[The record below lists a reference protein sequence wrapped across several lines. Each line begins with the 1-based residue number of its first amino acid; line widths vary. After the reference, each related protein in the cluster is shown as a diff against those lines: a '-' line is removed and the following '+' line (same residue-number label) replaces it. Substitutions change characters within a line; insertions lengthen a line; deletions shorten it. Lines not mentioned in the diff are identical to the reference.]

1 MTYRSLIKWILVGF
15 LSLRVVSSCAV
26 AQQPGNSGNT
36 DPWTG
41 GSASGAT
48 GMQPM
53 NTPAD
58 AERVGS
64 GDQGK
69 LIQFKSQT
77 TIVQVPVVVT
87 DAAGKHIQ
95 GLTKADFKI
104 LENGKAQNI
113 ANFEEITPAH
123 GVIAAPT
130 TPTGT
135 FTNLTPDES
144 KPRSLTV
151 MVLDEVNTPF
161 LSQTYARGQ
170 LIKYLANHLDSSQP
184 LGLMAIDRKGLTV
197 LSGLDADPA
206 TLIAILK
213 KATGKTSEME
223 RFSNDAQAVASVG
236 GQPSGALGGIRPGD
250 SPEAKIRGF
259 ILQQDAI
266 NAADTQSRAIE
277 TTLRAFLSLAWSL
290 SGVPGRKS
298 LVWVTGSFPFDLSSF
313 GSVPGEANLRALYER
328 TLKSLNDAQISVYP
342 LDARGLMTDP
352 KYSADTQGS
361 MLGPDA
367 PDLLRQASLNSL
379 KNFAE
384 MTGGVAYYNTN
395 DLASAFGRAVQDSS
409 SYYLLSYYLDHRNT
423 KPGWRKLQVVVS
435 RKDAAVRARAGY
447 LVTDVAVNP
456 ELTHKAD
463 VEFALSSPFES
474 TGIPITEQWQGVQAD
489 GKKKKMGFV
498 LQVPVT
504 GLIDE
509 ADKNRIDVEIV
520 AQATNKGVSAGTLSQ
535 TMKGLIVPE
544 TLAKLKADGIIYK
557 NFLDLSPGDYQVRFV
572 VRDNL
577 SGKIGSVIVP
587 LTVN

>member
-1 MTYRSLIKWILVGF
+1 MTCRACIKAVPKTVL
-15 LSLRVVSSCAV
+15 LLLAVSSCAV
-26 AQQPGNSGNT
+26 AQMIGSS
-36 DPWTG
+36 DPWVP
-41 GSASGAT
+41 GSAGGGAT
-48 GMQPM
+48 GLQPT
-53 NTPAD
+53 NNPAD

-69 LIQFKSQT
+69 LIQFRSQT
-77 TIVQVPVVVT
+77 TLVQVPVVVT

-95 GLTKADFKI
+95 GLTKSDFKI
-104 LENGKAQNI
+104 LENGKPQSI
-113 ANFEEITPAH
+113 TGFEEITP
-123 GVIAAPT
+123 
-130 TPTGT
+130 PTGIVASYT
-135 FTNLTPDES
+135 SPAGIFTNLTPNES

-151 MVLDEVNTPF
+151 IVLDEVNTPF
-161 LSQTYARGQ
+161 LGQAYARSQ
-170 LIKYLANHLDSSQP
+170 LIKYLANHLDASQP
-184 LGLMAIDRKGLTV
+184 LGLMVIDRKGLTE
-197 LSGLDADPA
+197 LSGLDSDPA
-206 TLIAILK
+206 QLIAILK
-213 KATGKTSEME
+213 KASGKVSEME
-223 RFSNDAQAVASVG
+223 RFNGDAQALAAG
-236 GQPSGALGGIRPGD
+236 GAQSSALGGIRPGD

-259 ILQQDAI
+259 MLQQDAL

-298 LVWVTGSFPFDLSSF
+298 LVWVTGSFPFNLDSF
-313 GSVPGEANLRALYER
+313 ASVPGDANLRALYER

-342 LDARGLMTDP
+342 LDARGLVTDS

-361 MLGPDA
+361 MLGADA
-367 PDLLRQASLNSL
+367 PDTLRQASLNSL

-395 DLASAFGRAVQDSS
+395 DLASAFGRAVQDSA
-409 SYYLLSYYLDHRNT
+409 SYYLLSYYLDHRNN

-435 RKDAAVRARAGY
+435 RKDAEVRARAGY

-456 ELTHKAD
+456 ERTHKAD
-463 VEFALSSPFES
+463 IEFALGSPFES
-474 TGIPITEQWQGVQAD
+474 TGIPISEQWQGVQAD
-489 GKKKKMGFV
+489 GGKKKMGFV
-498 LQVPVT
+498 LQVPAT

-509 ADKNRIDVEIV
+509 TDKNRIDIEIV
-520 AQATNKGVSAGTLSQ
+520 AQATKKGVSAGTLSQ

-544 TLAKLKADGIIYK
+544 TLAKLKADGIVYR

-577 SGKIGSVIVP
+577 TGKIGSVIVP